1 MYRAI
6 TLPDW
11 SISSPFNVTTRH
23 LLDPWKEVF
32 LWLQTFARTVLR
44 QHRSGYWQDFKK
56 SHEQLHACFVLWF
69 SWKLPKRVVEYQK
82 LLCLAQRE
90 NWLFMNDRMGV
101 FFEPWLTKLWCY
113 NVCHQRGK
121 PCLDFYCFSFL
132 EWFQLHNAS
141 TKALLLLGTT
151 KMKFFIFSWLLIKGK
166 QQRSKALP
174 DKQYLSLA
182 WGRWQQECLW
192 EQSRMLFVSDRP
204 WHGPSRKGVAHSVVY
219 WTKNK

>member
-23 LLDPWKEVF
+23 LLDPWKKFF
-32 LWLQTFARTVLR
+32 LWLPTFARTVLR

-90 NWLFMNDRMGV
+90 NWLFMNDPMGF
-101 FFEPWLTKLWCY
+101 FFEPWLAKLWCCNFCY
-113 NVCHQRGK
+113 QRGK
-121 PCLDFYCFSFL
+121 PWLDFCCFSFI
-132 EWFQLHNAS
+132 EWLPLQMQHIDESIIVIRNNKNDIFHF
-141 TKALLLLGTT
+141 LGFTNQRKTT
-151 KMKFFIFSWLLIKGK
+151 TFKG
-166 QQRSKALP
+166 
-174 DKQYLSLA
+174 YT
-182 WGRWQQECLW
+182 W
-192 EQSRMLFVSDRP
+192 
-204 WHGPSRKGVAHSVVY
+204 
-219 WTKNK
+219 